1 MKDMQMKRILMSGAA
16 LAVALMGAVPAQ
28 AITYIGTR
36 TVGAGT
42 AQLSITT
49 DNSLGVLSAA
59 NITDWTIDISAGGST
74 VSLLGP
80 LSGSNSAVT
89 INGSGLTA
97 TATDLI
103 FSFDNDG
110 YLLFKLPGLFAPA
123 YCVDGASAAP
133 TCIGSPGSENIFV
146 GGLAQVTLDGST
158 ILATAQGPGGVPE
171 PEAWALMIAGFGLVG
186 AAMRRRAAVQV
197 TYA

>member
-1 MKDMQMKRILMSGAA
+1 MKDMHMTRILMSGAA
-16 LAVALMGAVPAQ
+16 LAVALMSAVPAQ

-49 DNSLGVLSAA
+49 DNSLGVLTAA
-59 NITDWTIDISAGGST
+59 NITDWTIDISAGGPT
-74 VSLLGP
+74 VNFLGP

-97 TATDLI
+97 TATDLT
-103 FSFDNDG
+103 FNFDNDG
-110 YLLFKLPGLFAPA
+110 YLLFKLPGFFAPA
-123 YCVDGASAAP
+123 YCADGASAAP

-158 ILATAQGPGGVPE
+158 ILASAQGPGGVPE
-171 PEAWALMIAGFGLVG
+171 PAAWALMISGFGLTG
-186 AAMRRRAAVQV
+186 AAMRRRANVQV